1 MSRRFAGGD
10 PDFGSD
16 SFLDIVCNIVGI
28 LIILIVVVGVRVQR
42 QPPLPDPV
50 ADNQET
56 AIQLPAQQ
64 HSREQQRQ
72 LQQMAQRRRQL
83 LAERSEAHEAA
94 RQLQQNEA
102 ELQSENT
109 EISARIQAAEQQ
121 LLTAR
126 TQRQEHDQQ
135 QLADAAE
142 RRQTNARIQLLQT
155 QLAERRQRV
164 QFFAASRAESEEL
177 RTSVLQEIDS
187 AAVETLQLQEQL
199 QSKPAESPPSDR
211 LLHRFAPLGK
221 AVDSGEHHFRL
232 NSGRISKIPLE
243 SLLDLLKAQLRS
255 RQAVILRLH
264 EFQGTVGPVSGYTM
278 RYQVE
283 KQGPSPLQALQ
294 MGDNRLVLQVSRWEL
309 VAGDE
314 LYEES
319 AAESLLPG
327 SRFRSDLETLPPES
341 AVTIWVYE
349 NSFADFPPLR
359 ELAHS
364 LQLRVAA
371 RPLPEGTPIIGS
383 PGGSRSSAQ

>member
-42 QPPLPDPV
+42 QPPLPAPV
-50 ADNQET
+50 ADIHDDVNLQ
-56 AIQLPAQQ
+56 QAQQ
-64 HSREQQRQ
+64 RSREQQLQ
-72 LQQMAQRRRQL
+72 LQQTAERRRQML
-83 LAERSEAHEAA
+83 EQRSELLEAT
-94 RQLQQNEA
+94 RLLLQTET
-102 ELQSENT
+102 ELQSENA
-109 EISARIQAAEQQ
+109 EVSVLIRAAEKE
-121 LLTAR
+121 LLSAR
-126 TQRQEHDQQ
+126 TQRQQHDQQ
-135 QLADAAE
+135 QLAAAE
-142 RRQTNARIQLLQT
+142 KRRQTSARTEQLQT
-155 QLAERRQRV
+155 QLSESRQRV
-164 QFFAASRAESEEL
+164 QFFAASLSESEEVRKSL
-177 RTSVLQEIDS
+177 LEEMDAT
-187 AAVETLQLQEQL
+187 AVETLQLQEQL
-199 QSKPAESPPSDR
+199 QHEPAEPPPADR
-211 LLHRFAPLGK
+211 LVHRFAPLGK

-232 NSGRISKIPLE
+232 NAGRISRIPLE
-243 SLLDLLKAQLRS
+243 SLLDLLRTQLRA

-264 EFQGTVGPVSGYTM
+264 EFQGEVGPVSGYTM

-309 VAGDE
+309 VAHDQ
-314 LYEES
+314 LDEES

-327 SRFRSDLETLPPES
+327 SQFRSELETLPPDS

-364 LQLRVAA
+364 LQLRVAG